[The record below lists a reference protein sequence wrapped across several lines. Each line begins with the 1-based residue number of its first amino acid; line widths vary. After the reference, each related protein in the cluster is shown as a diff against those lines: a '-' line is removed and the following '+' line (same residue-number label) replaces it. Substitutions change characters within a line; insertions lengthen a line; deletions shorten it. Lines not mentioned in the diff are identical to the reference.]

1 MIEVKTFYMIS
12 AKLPATS
19 TWGLI
24 INLTLVAIPIRAGL
38 VLSLLEDT
46 KAFWIALQQL
56 YLASI
61 PEYGERKKEGRIISW
76 VERNSHSTIKGIA
89 SIHCTRG
96 TLNTDHQQ
104 RFQVF
109 YYHFQTN
116 HCPLLFKPISYIRQI
131 TIKSYLE
138 FQRDDNIIL

>member
-1 MIEVKTFYMIS
+1 MIS

-61 PEYGERKKEGRIISW
+61 PEYGERKKEGRIIS
-76 VERNSHSTIKGIA
+76 
-89 SIHCTRG
+89 
-96 TLNTDHQQ
+96 
-104 RFQVF
+104 
-109 YYHFQTN
+109 
-116 HCPLLFKPISYIRQI
+116 
-131 TIKSYLE
+131 
-138 FQRDDNIIL
+138 